1 MNKMFDVVHNA
12 KDRRDFAELVCEII
26 IYAIHCDIDEIKGV
40 LPRIPNIVWK
50 LGRNIATLAES
61 PRLPIMGDLQYPDAI
76 NGVFHRIVRKR
87 ISKKDSL
94 EKLLTLV
101 SEIGWAIDNVP
112 DAQIKQ
118 AVIFL
123 QQGKYG
129 EALNAVKP
137 IQRK

>member
-1 MNKMFDVVHNA
+1 MKNKMFDVVHNTR
-12 KDRRDFAELVCEII
+12 DRLDFAELVCEII
-26 IYAIHCDIDEIKGV
+26 TYAIHCDIDEIKGV

-50 LGRNIATLAES
+50 LGRNIATLAEF
-61 PRLPIMGDLQYPDAI
+61 PHLPIIGDLQYPNAI
-76 NGVFHRIVRKR
+76 NGVFYRIVCKR
-87 ISKKDSL
+87 ISKKDSV

-101 SEIGWAIDNVP
+101 AEIGWAIENVS

-137 IQRK
+137 VQ